1 MIATLTHISCLI
13 IEILTLD
20 IFATEIM
27 VMDDML
33 QESMTHIQLTLILL
47 RLRTTEDTFT
57 PTLNLTVTPS
67 LMKELQST
75 RQIALLVAIHLTT
88 TLNLMSHIM
97 ILISIIATLKVME
110 SSPVSALPTQ
120 GIMTTLMKPHPSHSL
135 PLALRSMSM
144 TTKDNTV
151 VTITLTEAQ
160 ASILSANQTSEPDSS
175 SRSTTHTSTTATH
188 LTTTGMIMKSEE
200 STTTPTLVQPLAL
213 PSTDS
218 NLESQLQNLTMSKS
232 NKEETCASVQRG
244 QDALTEE
251 DTEQQARLRRQ
262 VNTFI
267 ERFAIV
273 KLSQRY
279 NCDKASVQ
287 CFFTLL
293 FRI

>member
-1 MIATLTHISCLI
+1 MIVTLTRISCLI

-120 GIMTTLMKPHPSHSL
+120 GIMTTLMRPHPSHSL

-151 VTITLTEAQ
+151 VTITLMEAP

-188 LTTTGMIMKSEE
+188 LTTTGMITKSEE
-200 STTTPTLVQPLAL
+200 LTTTPTLVQPLAL

-218 NLESQLQNLTMSKS
+218 NLEFQLQNLTMSKS

-262 VNTFI
+262 ANTFI

-279 NCDKASVQ
+279 NCDKASV
-287 CFFTLL
+287 
-293 FRI
+293 